1 MSMIQRCILLFSCV
15 FIILITSDVCVIVHL
30 LFCHIGKKYY
40 FCTRF
45 RKDARVVEE
54 ARLESE

>member
-1 MSMIQRCILLFSCV
+1 MSTIQRCIMFYCCV
-15 FIILITSDVCVIVHL
+15 FIVLIANNVCVIMHL